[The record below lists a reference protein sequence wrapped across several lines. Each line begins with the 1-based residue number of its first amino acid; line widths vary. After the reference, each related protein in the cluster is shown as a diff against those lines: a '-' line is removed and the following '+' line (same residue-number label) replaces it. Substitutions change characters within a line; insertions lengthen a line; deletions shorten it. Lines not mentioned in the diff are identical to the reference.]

1 MVTIWA
7 REQDQCNGRLHSAH
21 SRFDCPVSIY
31 LCLVL
36 ASLCTYLALTV
47 LLSFRIKLTKT
58 LHLSCAM
65 GTRFNSFYKEELHP
79 FVGAMVGL
87 LVESGNRSRRPHV
100 ADYFFRSRKAQYDQN
115 LQYIRQMAK
124 ELIDNR
130 RAHPSEKK
138 DLLNAML
145 YNKDP
150 QTGEGL
156 SDDAIVNNMITF
168 LIAGTLIIPV
178 NILLC

>member
-1 MVTIWA
+1 
-7 REQDQCNGRLHSAH
+7 
-21 SRFDCPVSIY
+21 
-31 LCLVL
+31 
-36 ASLCTYLALTV
+36 
-47 LLSFRIKLTKT
+47 
-58 LHLSCAM
+58 M
-65 GTRFNSFYKEELHP
+65 GTRLNSFYKEELHP

-100 ADYFFRSRKAQYDQN
+100 ADYFFRSRKEQYDQN
-115 LQYIRQMAK
+115 LRYVRQTAK

-150 QTGEGL
+150 QTG
-156 SDDAIVNNMITF
+156 F
-168 LIAGTLIIPV
+168 LILTASSVKPGEYAL
-178 NILLC
+178 